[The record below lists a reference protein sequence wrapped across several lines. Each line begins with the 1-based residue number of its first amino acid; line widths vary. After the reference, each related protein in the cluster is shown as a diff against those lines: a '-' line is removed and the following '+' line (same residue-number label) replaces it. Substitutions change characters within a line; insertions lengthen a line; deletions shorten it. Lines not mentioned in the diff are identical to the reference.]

1 MTTTPPS
8 APTETSTVYAI
19 VRLNINALAH
29 TLVFTRPL
37 ALKEFLLVTLPLS
50 CSRSVWLRAEQVY
63 HADGITEASLVH
75 ANEAGSLAD
84 DLPLQFGRHGGLQGG
99 EHTAMLSVTGAATT
113 VHMGHSEAARAGIL
127 PLVITYVLEWIPK
140 KAAPSSL
147 QPSSARLAWSRL
159 SGACSC
165 IIFIQNLCS

>member
-1 MTTTPPS
+1 M
-8 APTETSTVYAI
+8 
-19 VRLNINALAH
+19 
-29 TLVFTRPL
+29 
-37 ALKEFLLVTLPLS
+37 VTLPLS
-50 CSRSVWLRAEQVY
+50 CSRLVWLRAEQVY
-63 HADGITEASLVH
+63 HADDITEASLVH

-140 KAAPSSL
+140 KAAPRPL
-147 QPSSARLAWSRL
+147 QPSSAARMVSLEWGL
-159 SGACSC
+159 LMHHFHPKPLLL
-165 IIFIQNLCS
+165 IFTPDRSDDVRPSSKSAATYAQTVR